1 MIEFVIAAYCIE
13 VLKKMNKLN
22 YQKAIFLL
30 SVANLSQLPAD
41 EGVEVAIV
49 GRSNA
54 GKSSVLN
61 QLTQN
66 KGLARVSKTPGRTQL
81 INLFGLDDNRRLAD
95 LPGYGYAKVPPSMK
109 QKWQT
114 LLDNYLRSRECLR
127 GLILVMDI
135 RHPLKEFD
143 YLMLNWTN
151 QCELPVHILLNKS
164 DKLTQSAASK
174 TLREVK
180 EALKA
185 YSNEISVQTFSAMK
199 GKGVK
204 ELRDVMDNWFEL

>member
-1 MIEFVIAAYCIE
+1 
-13 VLKKMNKLN
+13 MNKLN
-22 YQKAIFLL
+22 YQNAQFLL
-30 SVANLSQLPAD
+30 SVANLSQLPPD
-41 EGVEVAIV
+41 EGGEVAFV

-66 KGLARVSKTPGRTQL
+66 KGLARVSKTPGRTQH
-81 INLFGLDDNRRLAD
+81 INLFGIDEERRLAD

-109 QKWQT
+109 QKWQQ
-114 LLDNYLRSRECLR
+114 LLDDYLRTRQCLK

-143 YLMLNWTN
+143 QHMLAWS
-151 QCELPVHILLNKS
+151 QSCDLAVHVLLNKS

-174 TLREVK
+174 TLKEVTA
-180 EALKA
+180 ALTA
-185 YSNEISVQTFSAMK
+185 YGDKVSIQTFSALK

-204 ELRDVMDNWFEL
+204 ELRGQMDAWLCEDSE

>member
-1 MIEFVIAAYCIE
+1 
-13 VLKKMNKLN
+13 MNKPN
-22 YQKAIFLL
+22 YQKALFLL
-30 SVANLSQLPAD
+30 SVADLPQLPPD
-41 EGVEVAIV
+41 EGIEVAIV

-95 LPGYGYAKVPPSMK
+95 LPGYGYAKVPPSVK
-109 QKWQT
+109 KKWQV
-114 LLDNYLRSRECLR
+114 LLDSYLRSRECLQ

-143 YLMLNWTN
+143 HLMLSWTS
-151 QCELPVHILLNKS
+151 QCNLPVHILLNKS

-180 EALKA
+180 DALTPYA
-185 YSNEISVQTFSAMK
+185 NEISVQTFSAMK

-204 ELRDVMDNWFEL
+204 ELREKMDNWFGAGI

>member
-1 MIEFVIAAYCIE
+1 
-13 VLKKMNKLN
+13 MNKLN
-22 YQKAIFLL
+22 YQKAKFLL
-30 SVANLSQLPAD
+30 SVANLSQLPPD
-41 EGVEVAIV
+41 EGIEVAIV

-81 INLFGLDDNRRLAD
+81 INLFGLDDERRLAD

-109 QKWQT
+109 QKWQA
-114 LLDNYLRSRECLR
+114 LLDSYLRSRECLH

-135 RHPLKEFD
+135 RHPLREFD
-143 YLMLNWTN
+143 KLMLNWTS
-151 QCELPVHILLNKS
+151 QCDLPVHILLNKS

-180 EALKA
+180 ESLKDFT
-185 YSNEISVQTFSAMK
+185 NKISVQTFSAMK

-204 ELRDVMDNWFEL
+204 ELREQMDGWFELN

>member
-1 MIEFVIAAYCIE
+1 
-13 VLKKMNKLN
+13 MNKLN
-22 YQKAIFLL
+22 YQKAVFLL
-30 SVANLSQLPAD
+30 SVADLPQLPPD
-41 EGVEVAIV
+41 KGIEVAII

-66 KGLARVSKTPGRTQL
+66 KKLARVSKTPGRTQL
-81 INLFGLDDNRRLAD
+81 INLFGLDESRRLAD
-95 LPGYGYAKVPPSMK
+95 LPGYGYAKVPPSVK
-109 QKWQT
+109 KKWQT

-143 YLMLNWTN
+143 HLMLSWSS
-151 QCELPVHILLNKS
+151 QCNLPVHILLNKC

-180 EALKA
+180 NDLKP
-185 YSNEISVQTFSAMK
+185 YVNEISVQTFSATK

-204 ELRDVMDNWFEL
+204 ELREKMDDWFK